1 MVAEKEKHTI
11 ETKFDKLLLDITYFK
26 GETKL
31 REVKTSVNQ
40 NVFWQIVVAH
50 YSEICAISG
59 IDIRELLLASHII
72 AWSKNEEEHL
82 KLENSTSPFQGCDTK
97 P

>member
-40 NVFWQIVVAH
+40 NVFWQIVVAN
-50 YSEICAISG
+50 YSGKCVI
-59 IDIRELLLASHII
+59 
-72 AWSKNEEEHL
+72 
-82 KLENSTSPFQGCDTK
+82 
-97 P
+97 